1 MKEGNHHQQAS
12 KKPLAKALLRHKFLR
27 ARGVISRALSRM
39 RSRLLRDE
47 RRNLDTSKSFL
58 GIKFLVIA
66 PGRTGRCQVIQI
78 VVVVFG
84 ITAADDGCLDV
95 GVCAGKNTAS
105 SSRGSSSPAARPVAT
120 GGEDVGEK
128 LGEHG
133 SCAGE
138 TGADDGDV
146 AFDSGPFGGADVVV

>member
-1 MKEGNHHQQAS
+1 MKEGNHHQQS

-27 ARGVISRALSRM
+27 ARGVVSSRALSRM

-66 PGRTGRCQVIQI
+66 RSRTGRCQVIQI

-105 SSRGSSSPAARPVAT
+105 SS
-120 GGEDVGEK
+120 
-128 LGEHG
+128 
-133 SCAGE
+133 
-138 TGADDGDV
+138 
-146 AFDSGPFGGADVVV
+146 